1 MRYLLFLLST
11 IIELELIQCILKY
24 INNNEEEEK
33 NKILVSRKH
42 KIVIVTIIG
51 ISNLSLSI
59 LNYNSSIEYV
69 FATILIAYLV
79 LSAYIDQM
87 KMIVYSFLNKGIFII
102 FIVFMIINIYKGMN
116 FKIYLYSFLSSL
128 LISYF
133 LFKVRC
139 FGEGDAE
146 IIVAISLFMANKY
159 IIGWNLSYSIL
170 NLLLA
175 FFLSALVNL
184 FTILFRRKNI
194 QKKKAFAPYIMTASL
209 ISIIF
214 I

>member
-1 MRYLLFLLST
+1 MKYVLCVLST
-11 IIELELIQCILKY
+11 IIELILIQYILRY
-24 INNNEEEEK
+24 INNNEEEK
-33 NKILVSRKH
+33 DKILVRGKH
-42 KIVIVTIIG
+42 KIVIATLIG
-51 ISNLSLSI
+51 ISNFSLSI
-59 LNYNSSIEYV
+59 LNYSSSIEYV
-69 FATILIAYLV
+69 FSTILISYLV

-102 FIVFMIINIYKGMN
+102 FIGFTIFNIYNGIDYR
-116 FKIYLYSFLSSL
+116 IYLYSTLSSL
-128 LISYF
+128 VISYF

-139 FGEGDAE
+139 FGQGDAE

-159 IIGWNLSYSIL
+159 IIGWNLSYAIL

-175 FFLSALVNL
+175 FLLSALVNL
-184 FTILFRRKNI
+184 FTLLFRRK
-194 QKKKAFAPYIMTASL
+194 QLEKKKAFAPYIMTASL